1 MRAFVYVS
9 TIIVCAGLIGWVFF
23 VQGGTEPKGDQ
34 EAGGELPVSAV
45 SGSTDSV
52 EWVAGHYQELNS
64 MTTEPVFVN
73 PELARLCIGAS
84 KSMVEN
90 AKEEHGP
97 HAHSMVRIYMNDT
110 AKSSF
115 DGNGKSYPEGSV
127 IVKVKERL
135 PYWDKSTDQRENI
148 LIENGVGGMIKRSAG
163 FDPDHGD
170 WEYFYFED
178 PSEIESGRIK
188 NCVQCHHH
196 ARETDY
202 VYGSWKDAPG
212 F

>member
-1 MRAFVYVS
+1 MRAVVYVS
-9 TIIVCAGLIGWVFF
+9 TIIVCAGLIGWAFF
-23 VQGGTEPKGDQ
+23 VQGGSEPTGDK
-34 EAGGELPVSAV
+34 E
-45 SGSTDSV
+45 SGSESPVFEDSGSADSV
-52 EWVAGHYQELNS
+52 EWVARHYQELHS

-84 KSMVEN
+84 KSMVED
-90 AKEEHGP
+90 AREQHGP
-97 HAHSMVRIYMNDT
+97 HAHSMVRIYMNDR

-115 DGNGKSYPEGSV
+115 VGNSKTYPEGSV

-135 PYWDKSTDQRENI
+135 SYWDDSADKQENI
-148 LIENGVGGMIKRSAG
+148 VIENGVGGMIKRSAG
-163 FDPDHGD
+163 FDPDHGN

-196 ARETDY
+196 ARKTDY